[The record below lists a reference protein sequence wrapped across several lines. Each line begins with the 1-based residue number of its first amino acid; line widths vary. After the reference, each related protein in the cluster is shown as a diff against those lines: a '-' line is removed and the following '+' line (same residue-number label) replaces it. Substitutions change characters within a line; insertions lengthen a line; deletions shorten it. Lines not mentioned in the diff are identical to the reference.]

1 MSRGLVY
8 WSSVCFGELKFS
20 TICYIVV
27 WYNLLFYSLV
37 QFGGNGCWEEE
48 RCRWERGDRTT
59 TSISNAC
66 NAALLYVRSS
76 CNSRTCAAH
85 KYVPTFTHAGQF
97 SAVVLRRSPF
107 VIMYWLWDCVHPCL
121 GTTANS
127 LRGVNFQQTQTS
139 RKAITNVNY
148 SPKFQNFKAHLPRN
162 FG

>member
-1 MSRGLVY
+1 MVY
-8 WSSVCFGELKFS
+8 WSSVCFGELEFGA
-20 TICYIVV
+20 ICYIVV

-97 SAVVLRRSPF
+97 SAVCSEEVHSLLCTDCGTVCTPVWEQRQIVYAELIFNKRRRLVKPSQ
-107 VIMYWLWDCVHPCL
+107 M
-121 GTTANS
+121 
-127 LRGVNFQQTQTS
+127 
-139 RKAITNVNY
+139 
-148 SPKFQNFKAHLPRN
+148 
-162 FG
+162 